1 MLKLKSAY
9 LPKVFDQQIQE
20 HILGQNDSQT
30 SWLIGRDSTCDLCL
44 NDDAASG
51 IHARIQQIGGQ
62 FYFSD
67 MGSRN
72 GTLVNERELGRNEL
86 HCLKP
91 EDRIQV
97 GKTLL
102 SVDEVVVKLGSNRE
116 IEWWTNQS
124 IVVECI
130 GIINETPDTKTF
142 QFCSPQ
148 WFSYLPGQF
157 AQIEVQI
164 NGKSVKRPYTISS
177 SPTRPEILEITVK
190 RVFHSS
196 NEVSVSNWL
205 HTEFQVGDSLKLV
218 GGAKGHFTPAPD
230 FPDKLLLIAAGSGI
244 TPMMSIARYLYD
256 QRSTIDVVLLYSIR
270 TLADWTFRAE
280 MEFIAERHPYFHPRI
295 TFTRPQAN
303 EARFGLTGR
312 IHPALIEMIA
322 PDWSDRTVFVC
333 GSDGFMT
340 TARQTFEVMEFPMER
355 YYEESFGESV
365 EVSASPSLPQSDEDF
380 LAVPVEQSEESEE
393 ILTLSEAGSDEVP
406 LVNFLHSGKSTEAD
420 AELSVLEIAEQVG
433 ANIESTCCIGR
444 CGACKVKVCSGNIAY
459 PTKQP
464 GLVLTEQEKEEGYVL
479 SCIAYPA
486 GAVSIEA

>member
-51 IHARIQQIGGQ
+51 IHARIQRIGGQ
-62 FYFSD
+62 FYFAD

-72 GTLVNERELGRNEL
+72 GSIVNERELGRNEL
-86 HCLKP
+86 YCLKP
-91 EDRIQV
+91 GDRIQV

-102 SVDEVVVKLGSNRE
+102 SVDEVVARPDSNRDL
-116 IEWWTNQS
+116 EWWTNQS

-130 GIINETPDTKTF
+130 GIIDETPDTKTF
-142 QFCSPQ
+142 QFRSSQ

-177 SPTRPEILEITVK
+177 SPTRPEILELTVK
-190 RVFHSS
+190 RVSHSS

-230 FPDKLLLIAAGSGI
+230 FPDKLLLVAAGSGV

-256 QRSTIDVVLLYSIR
+256 VRSTIDVVLLYSIR
-270 TLADWTFRAE
+270 TLVDWTFRAE
-280 MEFIAERHPYFHPRI
+280 MEFIADRHPHFHPRI

-312 IHPALIEMIA
+312 IHPALIEIVA

-333 GSDGFMT
+333 GSDSFMT
-340 TARQTFEVMEFPMER
+340 VARQTFEVMDFPMER
-355 YYEESFGESV
+355 YYEESFGESA
-365 EVSASPSLPQSDEDF
+365 EVSASSSLLSIDEDPWG
-380 LAVPVEQSEESEE
+380 VSVEQSED
-393 ILTLSEAGSDEVP
+393 SEATLTISEAVCDEVP
-406 LVNFLHSGKSTEAD
+406 SVSFLHSGQSTEAD

-444 CGACKVKVCSGNIAY
+444 CGACKVRVSSGSVAY
-459 PTKQP
+459 RTKQP
-464 GLVLTEQEKEEGYVL
+464 GPVLTEQEKEEGYAL
-479 SCIAYPA
+479 SCIAYPV